1 MRFGRKNPAVCPQ
14 APNAQG
20 DEDVREEGAGAFQ
33 GGDSSYWRG
42 TSSISPSSSE
52 SAESDQFTDV
62 GATPREIR
70 QIYAVKA
77 VYQRDH
83 IAAGLL
89 AIFLGMFGVHKFY
102 LGYNR
107 TAFIMMA
114 VSIIGSIVTLGLAG
128 AVIWLIAIIEGII
141 YLSKSQSDFDC
152 IYVLGERDWF

>member
-1 MRFGRKNPAVCPQ
+1 MRVDGADAPQ
-14 APNAQG
+14 DG
-20 DEDVREEGAGAFQ
+20 E
-33 GGDSSYWRG
+33 SSYWRG
-42 TSSISPSSSE
+42 TSPVFSDISS
-52 SAESDQFTDV
+52 SAESNQLSDV

-141 YLSKSQSDFDC
+141 YLSKSQSDFDR